1 MERDSEV
8 IFFGTAYV
16 YALLVYAKVDLTG
29 PSYEP
34 VFGCMDSHFS
44 EYFEC
49 NFDLERWIKL
59 RFFFLEKKNV
69 SYILWLIHGEGT

>member
-8 IFFGTAYV
+8 LLIGTAYV
-16 YALLVYAKVDLTG
+16 NALFVYAKVDLTG

-34 VFGCMDSHFS
+34 VFGCLDSGFS

-59 RFFFLEKKNV
+59 RFFSLGKKINKV
-69 SYILWLIHGEGT
+69 MFFCTL

>member
-1 MERDSEV
+1 MERDNEV
-8 IFFGTAYV
+8 ILFGTAYV

-34 VFGCMDSHFS
+34 VFGCMDSRFS

-49 NFDLERWIKL
+49 NFDLER
-59 RFFFLEKKNV
+59 
-69 SYILWLIHGEGT
+69 